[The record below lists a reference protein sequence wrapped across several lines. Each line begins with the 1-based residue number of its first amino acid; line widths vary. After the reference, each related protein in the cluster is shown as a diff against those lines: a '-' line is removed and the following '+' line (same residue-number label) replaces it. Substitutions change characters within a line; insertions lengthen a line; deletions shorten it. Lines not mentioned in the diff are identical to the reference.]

1 MLPERPSSSAAVAP
15 VRANTTTWVRAPVS
29 GIVST
34 KCRLGERVKS
44 GQPLG
49 AVSDP
54 FSEMSRQVLA
64 PTSGVV
70 IGRSTSPLSHEG
82 DALFHLARFE
92 DNKEAKAMVDE
103 FQEVHSVPST
113 WG

>member
-1 MLPERPSSSAAVAP
+1 
-15 VRANTTTWVRAPVS
+15 
-29 GIVST
+29 
-34 KCRLGERVKS
+34 VKS
-44 GQPLG
+44 GQVLG

-54 FSEMSRQVLA
+54 FSEVSMPVLA
-64 PTSGVV
+64 ATSGVV

-92 DNKEAKAMVDE
+92 DNKEAKATVDE
-103 FQEVHSVPST
+103 FQEAHSVPAT